1 LFFSVSKAN
10 LSEYSEKIEA
20 LAARLAASVVHF
32 YFLDLSFRLSC
43 IIYLLMLHRIQR
55 NQNCVVNFYLN
66 LYLVYL
72 SDTLLISLFLL
83 VQPEDE
89 KPVVESR
96 EIETSLEK
104 EKAEN
109 SISLS
114 LGLRRRSTQVK
125 FWSPFPVFFLPVIS
139 NELMYVTG

>member
-114 LGLRRRSTQVK
+114 LGLRRRST
-125 FWSPFPVFFLPVIS
+125 
-139 NELMYVTG
+139 